1 MRIRSNMFV
10 LASALALVL
19 STAYAREPVQLVRP
33 PSGVV
38 GVEAARGNGR
48 GDVARWAEDDER
60 RGRFVR
66 GPLHERATELR
77 VGAHGGDDGRI
88 EIGHGTGGARKGRRA
103 PLKGGRA

>member
-38 GVEAARGNGR
+38 GVEAAQLTPQFWVGKLGNDADR
-48 GDVARWAEDDER
+48 VLLDSAAIDAANAKM
-60 RGRFVR
+60 
-66 GPLHERATELR
+66 RAQ
-77 VGAHGGDDGRI
+77 D
-88 EIGHGTGGARKGRRA
+88 
-103 PLKGGRA
+103 P